1 MQKIRRQEGIMGAW
15 SDLKEGVKVVG
26 RGMLDKTKS
35 AEAKPVEKAPVEKAP
50 PTKPFAS
57 IGSTEKSIKDRGA
70 ELKKLDPYKKGGKV
84 KKTGPALVHK
94 GERVL
99 TTKQSKKL
107 DANPAMKKAIGVK
120 KAAPMKKAAK
130 KSLKK

>member
-1 MQKIRRQEGIMGAW
+1 MQKIRRQEGIMGTW

-26 RGMLDKTKS
+26 RSMFDKTKS
-35 AEAKPVEKAPVEKAP
+35 AEAKPVEKAPPA
-50 PTKPFAS
+50 KPFAS
-57 IGSTEKSIKDRGA
+57 IGSTEKALKDRGA

-99 TTKQSKKL
+99 TTEQSKKL
-107 DANPAMKKAIGVK
+107 DANPAMKKALGVK

-130 KSLKK
+130 KSMKK